1 MRRHLA
7 LVLTSV
13 ATGIVAISAQ
23 QRPARPPLTDQ
34 EIGAIAQLV
43 MLEDTRNFDE
53 AVLSSL
59 LRSTHPEVRRRA
71 IVAVGRIIGQPPAQ
85 QPPLPP
91 KGSALLAGVRSERDP
106 EILATVAWATGQL
119 RDPANVP
126 WLAHLLSDSQTP
138 AVAAKEAAGA
148 LGKIQSPDARTALAN
163 YLSSAP
169 ATATAADVVGEALLA
184 IGRRGRDDLGPV
196 LRWTTSTNVEVR
208 WRATWALFRLR
219 DPSAFSALLKLAD
232 DPSGDVRYWA
242 VRGLGPI
249 PPPGQRG
256 RAAEPPPPAD
266 PAPDPALVEKLSAR
280 LRAALKDPDR
290 RVRTEALRALGGYDD
305 DASFEAVVGM
315 LDSPDTW
322 VSVTAAEVLATK
334 ASRADVVVPRLV
346 AATAP
351 TKPLALR
358 HTALAPLVT
367 MAPERA
373 LPSAEALVRSKSVA
387 VRAAAAQ
394 ALSSRLG
401 EAGKAKLAAIAA
413 EPGMKDLL
421 PAQGGGPQAPRPTA
435 PARTHGDYRKIVERW
450 VVPDYKGAPK
460 PRSIWT
466 FARGQIEI
474 ELFPGDAPLATD
486 YFVSLVESGAIVGT
500 EFGRLVPNFVA
511 QQRTITGTFT
521 QRDEVNRRGLT
532 RANLSWAS
540 AGLDTGRPGYTLGHT
555 PQPHNEG
562 NFTSLGRVVRGMDV
576 VDRLE
581 LGDAVTATRM
591 IRK

>member
-1 MRRHLA
+1 MRHLRIG
-7 LVLTSV
+7 L
-13 ATGIVAISAQ
+13 VAILASAAGVLLTAQ
-23 QRPARPPLTDQ
+23 AKPPLGDAD
-34 EIGAIAQLV
+34 IGAIAQLV

-59 LRSTHPEVRRRA
+59 LKSQHPEVRRRV
-71 IVAVGRIIGQPPAQ
+71 IVAVGRIIGAPAQQPPPP

-91 KGSALLAGVRSERDP
+91 KGSAVLAGMRSERDP

-169 ATATAADVVGEALLA
+169 TTAAAADVVGEALLA
-184 IGRRGRDDLGPV
+184 IGRQRRDDLAPV
-196 LRWTTSTNVEVR
+196 LRWMTSTNVEVR

-232 DPSGDVRYWA
+232 DPSAEVRYWA
-242 VRGLGPI
+242 VRGLAPI
-249 PPPGQRG
+249 PPPAQRG
-256 RAAEPPPPAD
+256 RAAEPAPPAD

-305 DASFEAVVGM
+305 DASFQAVLGM
-315 LDSPDTW
+315 IDSPDAW

-334 ASRADVVVPRLV
+334 ASRADVVVPKLV
-346 AATAP
+346 AAAAP
-351 TKPLALR
+351 AKPLALR
-358 HTALAPLVT
+358 HTVLAPLVT
-367 MAPERA
+367 MAPDRA
-373 LPSAEALVRSKSVA
+373 VDIAAALARSKSIA
-387 VRAAAAQ
+387 VRTAALQ
-394 ALSSRLG
+394 ALGARLG
-401 EAGKAKLAAIAA
+401 EAGKAKLAEISV
-413 EPGMKDLL
+413 ESVQQTPP
-421 PAQGGGPQAPRPTA
+421 PAPPE
-435 PARTHGDYRKIVERW
+435 RTLADYRRIVERW
-450 VVPDYKGAPK
+450 IVPDYKGAPR
-460 PRSIWT
+460 PRATWT
-466 FARGQIEI
+466 FPRGVIEI

-486 YFVSLVESGAIVGT
+486 YFVALVESGAIVGT

-511 QQRTITGTFT
+511 QQRTIAGALRL
-521 QRDEVNRRGLT
+521 RDEVNRRGLT

-540 AGLDTGRPGYTLGHT
+540 AGLDTGRPGYTLGNT

-562 NFTSLGRVVRGMDV
+562 NFTALGRVVRGMDV

-581 LGDAVTATRM
+581 FGDAVTATRM